1 MRTGQFDP
9 QRTLSPRSE
18 NRSSC
23 PEADLRRWI
32 KNRLYRVKPAVR
44 PAHDG
49 GSCPKA
55 WCRRVLG
62 GGRELIIINDEAHHV
77 YGEKRVRKGEESAY
91 IK

>member
-49 GSCPKA
+49 G
-55 WCRRVLG
+55 
-62 GGRELIIINDEAHHV
+62 RELIIINDEAHHV